1 MFGKKNKQLFLLDL
15 KFENMSKPST
25 EKKDLL
31 DNRQKKLSDADP
43 AVQTKEGDK
52 NEKPELTKAE

>member
-31 DNRQKKLSDADP
+31 DNRKKKLSDADP
-43 AVQTKEGDK
+43 AVQSK
-52 NEKPELTKAE
+52 